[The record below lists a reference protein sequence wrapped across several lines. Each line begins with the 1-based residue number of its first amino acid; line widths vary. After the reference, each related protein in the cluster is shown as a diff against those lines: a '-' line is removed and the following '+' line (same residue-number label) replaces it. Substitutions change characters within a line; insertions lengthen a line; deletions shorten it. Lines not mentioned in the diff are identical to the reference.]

1 MQRSGR
7 GFVPL
12 IGESRDALQRRR
24 SPAKPDGLG
33 GVVSLLNGTAVI
45 LVRRIVVV
53 FFGNGYHSIL
63 QMIGSEE
70 MAAQLGVAKE
80 TIEAWARDS
89 KIPAFKVG
97 RSWKFD
103 EAEVLMALKLS
114 GNDLSRAI
122 GRAGFLGK
130 EPRR

>member
-1 MQRSGR
+1 M
-7 GFVPL
+7 F
-12 IGESRDALQRRR
+12 QRRR
-24 SPAKPDGLG
+24 TLWSVAEPDGLG

-45 LVRRIVVV
+45 FGVTDRGGV
-53 FFGNGYHSIL
+53 FGNGYHSIL
-63 QMIGSEE
+63 EMIGSEE
-70 MAAQLGVAKE
+70 MAAQLGVTKF
-80 TIEAWARDS
+80 TIEQWARKS
-89 KIPAFKVG
+89 RIPAFKVG

-122 GRAGFLGK
+122 GRAGFLSK

>member
-1 MQRSGR
+1 MM
-7 GFVPL
+7 
-12 IGESRDALQRRR
+12 IQRRR

-33 GVVSLLNGTAVI
+33 GVVSLLNGMAVI

-80 TIEAWARDS
+80 TIESWARDS